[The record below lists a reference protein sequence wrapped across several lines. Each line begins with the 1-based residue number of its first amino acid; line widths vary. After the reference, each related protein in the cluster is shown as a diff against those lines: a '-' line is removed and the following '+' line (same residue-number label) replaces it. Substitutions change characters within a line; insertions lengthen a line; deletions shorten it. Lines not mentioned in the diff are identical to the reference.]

1 MSDQLLLKELR
12 SIRKIH
18 KPSTTWRDATR
29 QRILSL
35 AETKPL
41 AGWSSVERWRESWLE
56 FRWRLSPVPVVAS
69 TVVVLMLM
77 FSCLPFSQTL
87 AQSQPGDWLYPV
99 KRLEERVELGMR
111 TSPSS
116 QGVYYLKLADR
127 RLQEL
132 SHLPI
137 GDSRQAELLRDY
149 NVMLSFA
156 QANYQAV
163 APTTQL
169 AQIYDRATN
178 NLITDLNQ
186 VVVANGVQNAYSSA
200 RKLTKDINSL
210 SLTTLVSLHQPDGVS
225 SQNEVTE
232 RLQQEITK
240 VEEQLASVQT
250 KLERLPGVAQ
260 RSSKVVL
267 ESRQQVVPVSEAG
280 EEATKTLA
288 EAKELLE
295 RKEFSLALEK
305 LKEGE
310 VITLKTEEAI
320 DEAISQDGEVKGETV
335 DGAATEPEIAPS
347 AEGPADTVSNGATE
361 SATVADDSPDTS
373 GASTE

>member
-77 FSCLPFSQTL
+77 LAGLPFSQTL

-127 RLQEL
+127 R
-132 SHLPI
+132 
-137 GDSRQAELLRDY
+137 
-149 NVMLSFA
+149 
-156 QANYQAV
+156 
-163 APTTQL
+163 
-169 AQIYDRATN
+169 DR
-178 NLITDLNQ
+178 
-186 VVVANGVQNAYSSA
+186 
-200 RKLTKDINSL
+200 
-210 SLTTLVSLHQPDGVS
+210 
-225 SQNEVTE
+225 
-232 RLQQEITK
+232 
-240 VEEQLASVQT
+240 
-250 KLERLPGVAQ
+250 
-260 RSSKVVL
+260 
-267 ESRQQVVPVSEAG
+267 
-280 EEATKTLA
+280 
-288 EAKELLE
+288 
-295 RKEFSLALEK
+295 
-305 LKEGE
+305 
-310 VITLKTEEAI
+310 
-320 DEAISQDGEVKGETV
+320 
-335 DGAATEPEIAPS
+335 
-347 AEGPADTVSNGATE
+347 
-361 SATVADDSPDTS
+361 
-373 GASTE
+373 